1 MQLKKKNQGANKGSS
16 SLVAKTGSL
25 EMLYK
30 TKLEKITTTI
40 VEKENVVAGISMI
53 NVKTGLERQVKT
65 RHVVLATGGYAAD
78 TSKTG
83 ILAQHRPDLL
93 GLASTNG
100 KFADGSGHIC
110 GINIGAGTIDMNHVQ
125 VHPTAFVG
133 KNAAPFVIERDGDT
147 LKEKKKR
154 KTLCAELLRG
164 VGGLLLDSTG
174 NRFVSE
180 LEKRNVVVDV
190 MKARAMELNSSLSY
204 AIVLNELSAKG
215 APSHVP
221 HYTKKNLLKKM
232 NTLDELA
239 IYLNVSNTVLDNT
252 FQQYVQNAQE
262 GKDNYGKVDFAN
274 WKGFDR
280 KTTAA
285 NEFGPFWVGF
295 ITPALHYTMGGMR
308 INQFGESL
316 RDDGSIFQGLHVAGE
331 AAGGIHGANRLGG
344 NALTECVVFGRL
356 VGKHIDLNRTDN
368 VRMNDNEKEE
378 DGYTQEDDDVEG
390 EAKEEEE
397 EKVNTLPVI
406 SMEEVK
412 KHTIETDL
420 WTVIDNKVYDI
431 SEKYFEH
438 PGGLSSLLDVGGI
451 DGTDKF
457 DQVHTRAMTDDL
469 ELIGIL
475 EK

>member
-1 MQLKKKNQGANKGSS
+1 MGEQGMAGAEIIFALNRITKHLIKNGGAVVKDATEEKNQGANKGSS

-110 GINIGAGTIDMNHVQ
+110 GINIGAGTIDMNHV
-125 VHPTAFVG
+125 
-133 KNAAPFVIERDGDT
+133 
-147 LKEKKKR
+147 
-154 KTLCAELLRG
+154 
-164 VGGLLLDSTG
+164 
-174 NRFVSE
+174 
-180 LEKRNVVVDV
+180 
-190 MKARAMELNSSLSY
+190 
-204 AIVLNELSAKG
+204 
-215 APSHVP
+215 P

-285 NEFGPFWVGF
+285 KEFGPFWVGF

-390 EAKEEEE
+390 ETKEEEE
-397 EKVNTLPVI
+397 EKVNTLPII

-451 DGTDKF
+451 DG
-457 DQVHTRAMTDDL
+457 A
-469 ELIGIL
+469 
-475 EK
+475 